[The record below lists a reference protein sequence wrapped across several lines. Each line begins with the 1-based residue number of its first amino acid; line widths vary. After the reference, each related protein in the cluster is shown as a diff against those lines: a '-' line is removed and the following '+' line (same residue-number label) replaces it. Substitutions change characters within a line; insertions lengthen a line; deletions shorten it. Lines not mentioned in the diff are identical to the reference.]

1 MQRGQK
7 ILLHPLA
14 SLRCHHWK
22 QGEALDHAKLSLSPL
37 RERRDEEIIW
47 HKSGPTEDLN
57 YRYEQS
63 AVFKDMYRKY
73 RKWVFSSQWKFP
85 CRKQPWKEWGK
96 EEKSVEGKKWR
107 RKKRG
112 FAVLNVQPA
121 KYTGLVRYRYSDI
134 YARWPKM
141 VDVLDFIPVS
151 ASCLLLDPLWKTN
164 IIYHSDQEV
173 FRLGLKHEQ
182 SWKGNLQS
190 VRLYLHSTFPRTDHN
205 RNTRTSGL

>member
-1 MQRGQK
+1 MVKPEFWCKGGKK
-7 ILLHPLA
+7 ILLHPSA
-14 SLRCHHWK
+14 SLTCHHWK

-121 KYTGLVRYRYSDI
+121 KYT
-134 YARWPKM
+134 
-141 VDVLDFIPVS
+141 DFTLSILWHLRSLTQNGRRPWLHPGVS
-151 ASCLLLDPLWKTN
+151 ELPATGSAMKNKHHLPL
-164 IIYHSDQEV
+164 
-173 FRLGLKHEQ
+173 RPG
-182 SWKGNLQS
+182 S
-190 VRLYLHSTFPRTDHN
+190 V
-205 RNTRTSGL
+205 

>member
-1 MQRGQK
+1 MSSLKTGGSSWPRKTVTQPTQRTTRWGNNLAQK
-7 ILLHPLA
+7 WTNR
-14 SLRCHHWK
+14 SL
-22 QGEALDHAKLSLSPL
+22 KLQVWAECS
-37 RERRDEEIIW
+37 
-47 HKSGPTEDLN
+47 K
-57 YRYEQS
+57 
-63 AVFKDMYRKY
+63 KYRKY